1 MKFLCVLFVNASC
14 LHETSLMNFDITII
28 MLERLVKNSTIVLE
42 VTVGMLVFLTEV
54 FHQVLFYFQIYLVC
68 ALRSYQEKRKIH
80 QKQLDRL

>member
-1 MKFLCVLFVNASC
+1 
-14 LHETSLMNFDITII
+14 MNFDITII
-28 MLERLVKNSTIVLE
+28 MLERLVKNSTIVLK

-80 QKQLDRL
+80 QKLGSSIVLRFSAVSARQDEMNPAH